1 MRTVLSLAR
10 TACRI
15 ACRSLPFAT
24 GCCAAA
30 MLCGPV
36 QAAPTEPGPLEAAY
50 QREYAYL
57 QAEVEA
63 LQTQRRS
70 LQNER
75 DSLVA
80 EGERELANTQAEVLA
95 LTARRT
101 ALEESLAS
109 LERGLASSREGVDR
123 VENTL
128 VQAAASVPDVTL
140 PEGTDPATQARAF
153 EIALAGA
160 DARLAAAQGITVEP
174 GTWFGID
181 GTKRTGDIRRIG
193 RIAAIGVGD
202 GPLAPAGEGRLV
214 RVVGDGTF
222 LFEGLT
228 KRATPEKEKT
238 WTDQLRAGGV
248 VGAVILALGAA
259 GLVLA
264 ILRLLSLGIAARGRG
279 EAKRLL
285 ARLEAH
291 GPEAALQH
299 ARKAPGAAPRVIQAV
314 LDGPAS
320 PQALEDRASEAIL
333 NETPAIERFGVAIL
347 VIAAVA
353 PLLGLL
359 GTVTG
364 MIGTF
369 EILTEFGTGDPR
381 MLSGGISEA
390 LVTTQL
396 GLIVAIPMLLIG
408 NLLNRAG
415 ENLLGTLESAA
426 LGVIN
431 RLPAPG
437 QQDPEDHRLAA
448 K

>member
-1 MRTVLSLAR
+1 MSLFLLPLLG
-10 TACRI
+10 TA
-15 ACRSLPFAT
+15 
-24 GCCAAA
+24 
-30 MLCGPV
+30 V
-36 QAAPTEPGPLEAAY
+36 HAAPTDPGPLEAAY

-57 QAEVEA
+57 SAEIEA
-63 LQTQRRS
+63 LEAQKRALTT
-70 LQNER
+70 ER
-75 DSLVA
+75 GTLVA
-80 EGERELANTQAEVLA
+80 RGERELAGAQADVLA

-101 ALEESLAS
+101 ALEDVLAG

-128 VQAAASVPDVTL
+128 VQAAASVPDVSL
-140 PEGTDPATQARAF
+140 PEGTDPATQARAY
-153 EIALAGA
+153 EIALGAA

-174 GTWFGID
+174 GTWFGVD
-181 GTKRTGDIRRIG
+181 GTRRTGDIRRYG
-193 RIAAIGVGD
+193 RIAAVGVGD

-214 RVVGDGTF
+214 RVQGEGTF

-238 WTDQLRAGGV
+238 WGDQLRAGGV

-259 GLVLA
+259 GLLLA
-264 ILRLLSLGIAARGRG
+264 FLRILSLAHASRGRSD
-279 EAKRLL
+279 AKKLL
-285 ARLEAH
+285 ERLEQH
-291 GPEAALQH
+291 GAEAALQH
-299 ARKAPGAAPRVIQAV
+299 AKKAPGAAPRVIQAV
-314 LDGPAS
+314 LDGPNT
-320 PQALEDRASEAIL
+320 PRALEDRASEAIL
-333 NETPAIERFGVAIL
+333 RETPAIERFGVAII

-408 NLLNRAG
+408 NLLDRAG
-415 ENLLGTLESAA
+415 ENLLGALEASA

-431 RLPAPG
+431 RLPPTE
-437 QQDPEDHRLAA
+437 QQGPSDHRMAA

>member
-1 MRTVLSLAR
+1 MFASIHSIPSICRAVCRT
-10 TACRI
+10 
-15 ACRSLPFAT
+15 LPWAT
-24 GCCAAA
+24 GCCAVA
-30 MLCGPV
+30 MLASPV
-36 QAAPTEPGPLEAAY
+36 YAAPAEPGPLEAAY

-57 QAEVEA
+57 QAEIEA
-63 LQTQRRS
+63 LETQQRALR
-70 LQNER
+70 NER
-75 DSLVA
+75 QSLVA
-80 EGERELANTQAEVLA
+80 KGEQELANTQAEVLA
-95 LTARRT
+95 LTSRRT
-101 ALEESLAS
+101 ALEDSLAS

-153 EIALAGA
+153 TMAIEAA
-160 DARLAAAQGITVEP
+160 DDRLHAAQGITTAP
-174 GTWFGID
+174 GTWFALD
-181 GTKRTGDIRRIG
+181 GTKKSGDIRRIG

-214 RVVGDGTF
+214 RVAGEGTF

-228 KRATPEKEKT
+228 KRATPEKPKT

-248 VGAVILALGAA
+248 VGAVILALGAI
-259 GLVLA
+259 GLLLA
-264 ILRLLSLGIAARGRG
+264 LGRILSLVNASRGRRD
-279 EAKRLL
+279 AKKLLDRL
-285 ARLEAH
+285 AQH

-299 ARKAPGAAPRVIQAV
+299 AKKAPGAAPRVIEAV
-314 LDGPAS
+314 LDGPVTA
-320 PQALEDRASEAIL
+320 QALEDRASEAIL
-333 NETPAIERFGVAIL
+333 KETPAIERFGVAII

-408 NLLNRAG
+408 NLLDRAG
-415 ENLLGTLESAA
+415 ENLLGTLESTA

-431 RLPAPG
+431 RMPVQDSGPG
-437 QQDPEDHRLAA
+437 DHRLAA